1 MPARLF
7 AAFTFAF
14 LVFCGPASA
23 WDSYIGRDMDVELVN
38 VRPGNVLTVK
48 DGATEL
54 AISFYGIGIPTARQ
68 PYGNQA
74 HALIRKL
81 LPAGSRL
88 TLTTVN
94 QTDDGIINA
103 LVQVADISVNTRLIA
118 DGLAWLDRKTCKAF
132 FCRRMQ
138 ITENTAREK
147 RRGIWGMNMAT
158 PPWQWGEA
166 DKGDPRNVK
175 GFR

>member
-1 MPARLF
+1 MPGRIL
-7 AAFTFAF
+7 AAFTVA
-14 LVFCGPASA
+14 LIMVSGQAAA
-23 WDSYIGRDMDVELVN
+23 WDSYIGRDITVELVN

-48 DGATEL
+48 DGSKEL
-54 AISFYGIGIPTARQ
+54 TISFYGVGIPTARQ

-81 LPAGSRL
+81 LPIGSKL
-88 TLTTVN
+88 SLTTVN
-94 QTDDGIINA
+94 ENDDGIINA

-147 RRGIWGMNMAT
+147 RRGIWGMNMST
-158 PPWQWGEA
+158 PPWQWGEM
-166 DKGDPRNVK
+166 DERK
-175 GFR
+175 